1 MRVGIDGRSLHL
13 RRGIGNIVHNLV
25 EALARLSAPPEL
37 YIYVQGGSGLEVP
50 ATKGPVQFRALPHAP
65 YLIWEQLLVPRAAA
79 RDGVDVLH
87 SPANTGPL
95 RIPPAMT
102 HVVTVHDVM
111 FLLPPTRVGRSPS
124 AYQRLGRRYRR
135 AVAPR
140 VAERA
145 AAVITDS
152 EHSLADV
159 IKVLG
164 VAAERIHLVRPAAGS
179 EFKVLEAEEV
189 RRSLP
194 PAVPAE
200 ARYALVLGA
209 IDPRKNTALVLEAFA
224 RFHASGAHDHRL
236 VLAGLDRL
244 AERALRRRAS
254 ELGISS
260 HVTPLGFVTP
270 AELVALYNGA
280 SMFLYPSR
288 YEGFGLPVLEAMAC
302 GTPVVA
308 SCATSIPEVA
318 GSAALMVD
326 PIDPDALVRAM
337 RLVAEHEPT
346 RRQLREAG
354 LWRAAEFS
362 WDRAAR
368 ETVAV
373 YESALRA

>member
-1 MRVGIDGRSLHL
+1 VGIDGRFLHV

-25 EALARLSAPPEL
+25 EALARLPAPPEL
-37 YIYVQGGSGLEVP
+37 HIYVQGLSGLDVP
-50 ATKGPVQFRALPHAP
+50 PAKGPVQFRAVPHAP
-65 YLIWEQLLVPRAAA
+65 YLLWEQLLVPRAAA
-79 RDGVDVLH
+79 RDGVDLLH

-95 RIPPAMT
+95 WIPAGMT
-102 HVVTVHDVM
+102 QVVTVHDVM
-111 FLLPPTRVGRSPS
+111 FSLPPTRVGRSPS

-135 AVAPR
+135 AVVPR
-140 VAERA
+140 VARRA

-159 IKVLG
+159 GQVLG
-164 VAAERIHLVRPAAGS
+164 VAAERIHLVRPAAGG
-179 EFKVLEAEEV
+179 EFRVLEAEEV

-209 IDPRKNTALVLEAFA
+209 VDPRKNTALVLEAFA
-224 RFHASGAHDHRL
+224 RFRDSGSHDHRL

-244 AERALRRRAS
+244 AEAALRRRAS
-254 ELGISS
+254 ELGIASQ
-260 HVTPLGFVTP
+260 VTPLGFVTP

-308 SCATSIPEVA
+308 SCTTSIPEVA
-318 GSAALMVD
+318 GSAAILVEPTD
-326 PIDPDALVRAM
+326 LDALVRAM

-346 RRQLREAG
+346 RRRLREAG
-354 LWRAAEFS
+354 LRRAAAFS

-368 ETVAV
+368 ETLAV
-373 YESALRA
+373 YETALST